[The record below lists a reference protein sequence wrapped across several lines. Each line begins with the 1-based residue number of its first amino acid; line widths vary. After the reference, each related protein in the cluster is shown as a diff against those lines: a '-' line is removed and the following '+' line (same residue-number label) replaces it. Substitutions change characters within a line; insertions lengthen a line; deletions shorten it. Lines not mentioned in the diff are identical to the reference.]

1 MGVEF
6 SAGAPSTC
14 EDCGATMMLGLTE
27 AGTPIVVHV
36 LPVCAGFTHKA
47 LAEARRSVD
56 RIIAELPPLRPPSRE
71 PRHHD

>member
-1 MGVEF
+1 
-6 SAGAPSTC
+6 
-14 EDCGATMMLGLTE
+14 MMLGLTE

-56 RIIAELPPLRPPSRE
+56 RIIAELPHRFVRPPESQDTMTDSNPTHRGL
-71 PRHHD
+71 DGQ